1 MEWRNKIE
9 QLVGLLKKVPQPK
22 TFELKEGV
30 YEPYFTIEI
39 RAGNWEVV
47 PHASYTR
54 LDGNVG
60 RDIRLS
66 LSTLDSSKVNISQ
79 EELNCLLYLQS
90 NSFNSHPVFS
100 YAQPVGFLL
109 EWLRNSNI
117 LIKDPAQRVPTK
129 ISYFPDEAK
138 IMLRLIKQKSGY
150 LLQPCLNFADKII
163 NIDKTAII
171 LSSNPIY
178 MLYDFVFY
186 KINSV
191 LPAIFWNNYFRVQ
204 QKFDIPHSDIEDF
217 IRLYLPHI
225 LPVLDW
231 QNLADH
237 FDQVNLPMTRKKI
250 LLSEENGQLQI
261 DAAFQYRRFEFPLY
275 MPVDRSLVN
284 TNDHMLIVQRDL
296 HAEKEARSFLEEHG
310 LIYRAGHWHIASDY
324 YVLDWMRNVIPKL
337 QKAGFEISG
346 EEGLRR
352 FRVHRQ
358 TARLKLKVNLR
369 GNQFDFKYGLF
380 AGNKALQIP
389 DLIKQIQIGKQY
401 VKLADGSQ
409 IYLQENLREKIKE
422 FTFLLDLS
430 DGSGKLRLPAAGVVL
445 LKELKRFAQDFVLDR
460 QSQTLLQKFEAFE
473 KINTVEPPCHLK
485 GELRKYQKSGLDWL
499 FFLNKFHFGGI
510 LADDMGLGK
519 TVQVISLLLKLKE
532 LNRLIQPA
540 LIVMPLT
547 LIFNWKQEIEKFAPG
562 LNVLV
567 YSGNRRDRQKQLNK
581 VSKYDVILCSYG
593 IALQDQHFLTEEKY
607 SYLILDESQKI
618 KNPETKTYRAVSRI
632 KAPHKMA
639 LTGTPVENSLV
650 DLWAQLSFLNPGL
663 LGNITQFEK
672 RFVDIPP
679 EEKDDK
685 IKALKKLI
693 FPFILRRTKQEVE
706 TQLPPLTE
714 VVHYIEMTEHQR
726 QIYQKWLRYYRDEIF
741 FQIENKGLNKSKLKI
756 LEALTYLRQLACH
769 PAIFDETTEL
779 GDSGKMQLLDD
790 MLEAILIKGH
800 KVLIF
805 SQFVRFL
812 KIVRQFFDNKS
823 LQYEYLDGKVRNRAQ
838 KIKNFQ
844 ENQNIAAFL
853 ISLKAGG
860 LGVNLTAAD
869 YVIHLDPWWN
879 PAVERQ
885 ATDRAHRIG
894 QEKHVFVY
902 KYIVKNSVEEKILTL
917 QQKKKELSDKL
928 ITSDSTLIK
937 QLTRKDL
944 ELLFELS

>member
-30 YEPYFTIEI
+30 YEPYFTIEM
-39 RAGNWEVV
+39 RTGNWEVI
-47 PHASYTR
+47 PYASYTR

-60 RDIRLS
+60 RDIRLT

-79 EELNCLLYLQS
+79 DELNCLLYLQS

-109 EWLRNSNI
+109 EWLQNSDV
-117 LIKDPAQRVPTK
+117 LVKDASRRTPAR
-129 ISYFPDEAK
+129 IRYFPDEAR
-138 IMLRLIKQKSGY
+138 ITLRLMKLKSDY
-150 LLQPCLNFADKII
+150 LLQPCLSFSDKII
-163 NIDKTAII
+163 NIEKGAVI

-178 MLYDFVFY
+178 ILYDLVIY

-191 LPAIFWNNYFRVQ
+191 LPAVFWNNYFRVQ
-204 QKFDIPHSDIEDF
+204 QKFEIPHSEIEDF

-237 FDQVNLPMTRKKI
+237 FEQVELPLTRKEI
-250 LLSEENGQLQI
+250 RLSEENGQLQI
-261 DAAFQYRRFEFPLY
+261 DASFRYQRFEFPLY
-275 MPVDRSLVN
+275 MPVDRSLVSS
-284 TNDHMLIVQRDL
+284 NDHMLIVQRDF
-296 HAEKEARSFLEEHG
+296 HAERTARTFLEEHG
-310 LIYRAGHWHIASDY
+310 LIYRGGHWHIASDY
-324 YVLDWMRNVIPKL
+324 YVLDWMRNVIPRLK
-337 QKAGFEISG
+337 KEGFEISG
-346 EEGLRR
+346 EDSLRR
-352 FRVHRQ
+352 HRVHRQ
-358 TARLKLKVNLR
+358 TARLKLKVNLK
-369 GNQFDFKYGLF
+369 GNQLDFKYGLF

-389 DLIKQIQIGKQY
+389 DLVRQIQVGRQY

-409 IYLQENLREKIKE
+409 IYIQEDLREKINE
-422 FTFLLDLS
+422 FSFLLDLA
-430 DGSGKLRLPAAGVVL
+430 DGSGKLRLPAAGIVL
-445 LKELKRFAQDFVLDR
+445 LKELKGLTQDFVLDE
-460 QSQTLLQKFEAFE
+460 QSRVLLQRYEAFE
-473 KINTVEPPCHLK
+473 KINDVSLPIDFH

-499 FFLNKFHFGGI
+499 FFLHDFHFGGI

-532 LNRLIQPA
+532 LKKLNQPA

-547 LIFNWKQEIEKFAPG
+547 LIFNWKEEIQKFSPS
-562 LNVLV
+562 LNVMI
-567 YSGNRRDRQKQLNK
+567 YWGSRAERQKQVK
-581 VSKYDVILCSYG
+581 GISKYDVILCSYG
-593 IALQDQHFLTEEKY
+593 IALQDQHSLMEETY

-618 KNPETKTYRAVSRI
+618 KNPDTKTYRAVNRL
-632 KAPHKMA
+632 KASHKLA
-639 LTGTPVENSLV
+639 LTGTPVENSMV
-650 DLWAQLSFLNPGL
+650 DLWAQLNFLNPGL
-663 LGNITQFEK
+663 LGNLKHFRN
-672 RFVDIPP
+672 RFIDIPP

-685 IKALKKLI
+685 TLALKKLI

-714 VVHYIEMTEHQR
+714 VVHHIEMTEHQQ
-726 QIYQKWLRYYRDEIF
+726 QIYQKWLQRYRDEIF
-741 FQIENKGLNKSKLKI
+741 LQIDRQGLNKSKLKV

-769 PAIFDETTEL
+769 PAIFDETVDL
-779 GDSGKMQLLDD
+779 ADAGKMQLLDD

-812 KIVRQFFDNKS
+812 KIVRRFFDSRS

-860 LGVNLTAAD
+860 VGVNLTAAD

-894 QEKHVFVY
+894 QEKRVFVY
-902 KYIVKNSVEEKILTL
+902 KYIMKNSVEEKILDL
-917 QQKKKELSDKL
+917 QEKKKQLSDKL
-928 ITSDSTLIK
+928 ITSDSTFMK
-937 QLTRKDL
+937 QLTRQDL
-944 ELLFELS
+944 ELLFESR